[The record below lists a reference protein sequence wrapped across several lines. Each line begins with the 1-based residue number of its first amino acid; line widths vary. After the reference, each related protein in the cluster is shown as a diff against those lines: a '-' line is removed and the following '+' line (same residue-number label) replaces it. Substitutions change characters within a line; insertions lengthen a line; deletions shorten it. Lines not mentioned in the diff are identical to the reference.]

1 MTHAAM
7 VSDKFGRFIA
17 NDLGEAPDVFKAA
30 IDGEFAGYATVPT
43 REEFFGSDDPALRLM
58 YSFGNDSKTF
68 LWSKKLEPVKNPA
81 TRMVTA
87 PSVWERKRAYNE
99 FLKALRAYIED
110 GNGMPDRAGHD
121 GGLQGLQ
128 GLERLQGLQG
138 LEIKHL
144 DYRSVEIPSGSTVY
158 ADPPYRGT
166 NNRAYGKHGEG
177 FDFEAFDTWLAIV
190 PFPVIVSEYTA
201 PAGCTEIAVI
211 EKRVNAAATD
221 NMQRKLERLF
231 VQERFAD
238 EYRERMGA
246 RTLFETEET
255 E

>member
-1 MTHAAM
+1 M
-7 VSDKFGRFIA
+7 
-17 NDLGEAPDVFKAA
+17 N
-30 IDGEFAGYATVPT
+30 
-43 REEFFGSDDPALRLM
+43 
-58 YSFGNDSKTF
+58 
-68 LWSKKLEPVKNPA
+68 
-81 TRMVTA
+81 RMQK
-87 PSVWERKRAYNE
+87 PP
-99 FLKALRAYIED
+99 L
-110 GNGMPDRAGHD
+110 
-121 GGLQGLQ
+121 
-128 GLERLQGLQG
+128 
-138 LEIKHL
+138 
-144 DYRSVEIPSGSTVY
+144 PSGSTVY

-201 PAGCTEIAVI
+201 PAGCTEIAAI
-211 EKRVNAAATD
+211 EKRVNAAATG
-221 NMQRKLERLF
+221 NTQRKLERLF